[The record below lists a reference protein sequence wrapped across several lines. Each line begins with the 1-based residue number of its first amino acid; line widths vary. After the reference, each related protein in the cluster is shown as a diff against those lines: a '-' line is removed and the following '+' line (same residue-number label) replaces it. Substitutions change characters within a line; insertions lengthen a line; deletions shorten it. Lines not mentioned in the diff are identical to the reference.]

1 MIQSENKEKNLVE
14 GSVSRRHWSGGWVG
28 ALLAFVLPLLLIAYF
43 LGVFARPQVQVTET
57 GPYRYAYLPFQ
68 GPYYLVNDNLQ
79 KLKKTLVLGRV
90 PHGAA
95 LGVFYDDPR
104 SVPEKARRARAGF
117 ILPMDAQVP
126 AGVASDVIP
135 RRRVVMVQVEAHP
148 AIAPIKTY
156 RALDEWLKT
165 QGVAMHWPTLE
176 RYGPG
181 QVVTLEMPF

>member
-1 MIQSENKEKNLVE
+1 MRQTGNKEENLSE
-14 GSVSRRHWSGGWVG
+14 GSVSRSHWSGGWLG
-28 ALLAFVLPLLLIAYF
+28 ALLAFVLPLMLIAYF

-79 KLKKTLVLGRV
+79 KLKKTLVLERV
-90 PHGAA
+90 PHGAS

-104 SVPEKARRARAGF
+104 KVPEKARHARAGF
-117 ILPMDAQVP
+117 LLPQDARLP
-126 AGVASDVIP
+126 AGVAADVIP
-135 RRRVVMVQVEAHP
+135 RRRVVIVQVEAHP
-148 AIAPIKTY
+148 AIAPIKAY

-165 QGVAMHWPTLE
+165 QGVAMHWPTIE

-181 QVVTLEMPF
+181 QTVTLEMPF